1 MGQKDA
7 AMIMMTD
14 STSHTPSATGT
25 GSTDRAVRVRDL
37 PVRLFHWALV
47 ITVMVLAIT
56 GLFGEEN
63 WLPVHVWAGQGLAVL
78 IVFRLIWWFVG
89 GRYSRL
95 STYSLGMK
103 ALKAHLTGLL
113 RGENPLRPGHNP
125 AGAWNIVIMIT
136 LLTLLVITGYV
147 TWGGQEMQGPLAWID
162 YRTGE
167 TFAGIH
173 EVLAWL
179 LLATM
184 AAHIAGVFVEVR
196 IFGHPL
202 LTAMTRGTLPVPIGE
217 SEKDNRTFRGLV
229 VFVLAAMMI
238 VAVNM
243 ISTGVP
249 ESRWR
254 AVAYLPAY
262 ASNCADCHHAHHPSL
277 RLAAD
282 WERIIAGL
290 EDHFGEDA
298 TIGAKTEAEI
308 LAFLK
313 ANDAR
318 RFDTEAAVRMGRV
331 QTKDLRITSGEYW
344 QMRHAGIPE
353 PVFRSPA
360 VGSKANCNACHR
372 DAETG
377 RFDDAM
383 IRIPPEALRA
393 GNEATHTNRGE
404 S

>member
-1 MGQKDA
+1 MTTTTNSGMDVRDA
-7 AMIMMTD
+7 GKAA
-14 STSHTPSATGT
+14 ATG
-25 GSTDRAVRVRDL
+25 SAVLVRDL
-37 PVRLFHWALV
+37 PVRIFHWALV
-47 ITVMVLAIT
+47 VTVAVLAVT
-56 GLFGEEN
+56 GFLGEEN
-63 WLPVHVWAGQGLAVL
+63 WLPVHVWAGQALAVL
-78 IVFRLIWWFVG
+78 VIFRIIWWFVG

-95 STYSLGMK
+95 STYPLSPK
-103 ALKAHLTGLL
+103 ALKAHITGLL
-113 RGENPLRPGHNP
+113 RGDNPLRAGHNP

-147 TWGGQEMQGPLAWID
+147 TWGGQELQGPMAWVE
-162 YRTGE
+162 YEAGE
-167 TFAGIH
+167 AAAEVH
-173 EVLAWL
+173 EALAWL
-179 LLATM
+179 LLVAI

-202 LTAMTRGTLPVPIGE
+202 LSAMTKGTMPVPAE
-217 SEKDNRTFRGLV
+217 EAEKGRLALRGLA
-229 VFVLAAMMI
+229 VLAVAI
-238 VAVNM
+238 GLVAAVNVAL
-243 ISTGVP
+243 TGVP
-249 ESRWR
+249 ETRWR
-254 AVAYLPAY
+254 AVEYLPAY

-298 TIGAKTEAEI
+298 TVGAKTEAEI

-313 ANDAR
+313 ANDAS
-318 RFDTEAAVRMGRV
+318 RFDTEAAVRMGSV

-353 PVFRSPA
+353 AVFRSPA

-372 DAETG
+372 DADTG

-383 IRIPPEALRA
+383 IRIPPEALKT
-393 GNEATHTNRGE
+393 GNEATNANRGE